1 MKKSLTTEHRH
12 IPLKMTSSI
21 IERCISKSLEM
32 SRRKGV
38 WNRCRHFTFILD
50 GKRIVSLGTNSRKTH
65 PLNLLHPYTNRNMEI
80 ISQFVGTHSEMKAVL
95 RLGPQN
101 CRGLSLL
108 NVRID
113 RNGRVSQ
120 SRPCRGCMSMIRNLG
135 LFEVLHTDH
144 EGRVARLAP
153 ETFLGVPEERPK
165 PSLFHQHA
173 H

>member
-1 MKKSLTTEHRH
+1 MIASV
-12 IPLKMTSSI
+12 
-21 IERCISKSLEM
+21 IERCIRKSLEF
-32 SRRKGV
+32 SRHKGV

-50 GKRIVSLGTNSRKTH
+50 GRRIVSFGTNSSKTH

-95 RLGPQN
+95 KLGPEN

-120 SRPCRGCMSMIRNLG
+120 SRPCRGCMSMIKNLG
-135 LFEVLHTDH
+135 LSEVLYTDH
-144 EGRVARLAP
+144 EGQVATLAP
-153 ETFLGVPEERPK
+153 ETPLGVPEERAK

-173 H
+173 R